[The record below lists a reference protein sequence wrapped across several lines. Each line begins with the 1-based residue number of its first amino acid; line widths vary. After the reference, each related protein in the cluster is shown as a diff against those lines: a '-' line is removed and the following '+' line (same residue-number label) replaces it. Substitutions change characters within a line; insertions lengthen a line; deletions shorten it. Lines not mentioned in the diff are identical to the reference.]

1 MGCASGISETLER
14 YEQPYPPVY
23 ARFKDKCM
31 TVISGA
37 VSRKETSAEIE
48 LAWLVQGACAGLT
61 FEVELA
67 PIKRVYNEISDH
79 FWNHRFIDV
88 SMGGRSGGSGVM
100 IIYTDDL
107 KERAE
112 HVKQNQDKYDMI
124 LLIAKRQLSELKE
137 GKSARLDLKD
147 IGMNGYAWVVVM
159 REVSEKLTD
168 GKIIR
173 IKGQWAVQ
181 KINPEEK
188 FGVSL
193 FSRLRR
199 AVNGFFNF

>member
-1 MGCASGISETLER
+1 
-14 YEQPYPPVY
+14 
-23 ARFKDKCM
+23 
-31 TVISGA
+31 
-37 VSRKETSAEIE
+37 
-48 LAWLVQGACAGLT
+48 
-61 FEVELA
+61 
-67 PIKRVYNEISDH
+67 
-79 FWNHRFIDV
+79 
-88 SMGGRSGGSGVM
+88 
-100 IIYTDDL
+100 
-107 KERAE
+107 
-112 HVKQNQDKYDMI
+112 MI